1 MAQDLEKIEGP
12 EDPANEQPLVSH
24 LIELRNR
31 TVRAAIAIIAVFVCL
46 SPFMKQIFDYLSQPL
61 MVALPDRKSVV

>member
-1 MAQDLEKIEGP
+1 MAKNSNDTPELEGP

-31 TVRAAIAIIAVFVCL
+31 TVRACRSSIVGFAVL
-46 SPFMKQIFDYLSQPL
+46 SPFM
-61 MVALPDRKSVV
+61 